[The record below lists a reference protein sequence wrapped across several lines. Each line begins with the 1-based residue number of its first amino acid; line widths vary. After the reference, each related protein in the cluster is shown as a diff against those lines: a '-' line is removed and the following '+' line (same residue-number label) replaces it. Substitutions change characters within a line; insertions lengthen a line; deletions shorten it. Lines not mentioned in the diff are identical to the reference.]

1 MICTEFDL
9 VMKEYMNFS
18 DKNTVRMI
26 VEASSDNQTQILTA
40 LTSRLYDLIVAKAD
54 KIDYSTISKSRG
66 DITKIQ
72 NYDQLVECVDLIR
85 KIVIEYKQNTYS
97 IDIINDAMA
106 NLRNNTSSF
115 KKAFAISAPIP
126 CMMYNNVALAV
137 VNSVS
142 FMIATCIEYI
152 KNPNTSSYEMA
163 LDKVA
168 YEQTMNH
175 LLFQSLADFNA
186 ACKSNEFNNMM
197 KLCLEKRILK
207 EAQAETDIEDDAPF
221 LSPDDISNDTD
232 LDGDKKVIIHD
243 TEIHEDGLF
252 EGLFGGIAR
261 SLVFVIRVIVPL
273 LRNIVYYF
281 YSTRQTIT
289 DYFTVQAQMLEMNA
303 YQLQY
308 NNYIDEERK
317 KKAIEKQMK
326 IATKFRNIA
335 NKFAI
340 DNSTATKNAVKLQQ
354 EEQHQYNAEEL
365 ANDIATNGDDNIF

>member
-26 VEASSDNQTQILTA
+26 AEATSNNQTQILTA
-40 LTSRLYDLIVAKAD
+40 LTSRLYDLIVDKAD
-54 KIDYSTISKSRG
+54 QIDYSTISKSRG

-72 NYDQLVECVDLIR
+72 NYDQLVECIDLIR
-85 KIVIEYKQNTYS
+85 KIVIEYKQSTIS
-97 IDIINDAMA
+97 VDVLNDAMA

-115 KKAFAISAPIP
+115 KKAFSINAPIP
-126 CMMYNNVALAV
+126 CMMYNNVALAL

-152 KNPNTSSYEMA
+152 KSPETNSFELA

-168 YEQTMNH
+168 YNQTMNH
-175 LLFQSLADFNA
+175 LLFVSLAEFNA
-186 ACKSNEFNNMM
+186 ACKSNEFNNVM
-197 KLCLEKRILK
+197 KLCLEKRIIK
-207 EAQAETDIEDDAPF
+207 EAQAEEDVPEDDSPF
-221 LSPDDISNDTD
+221 LSPDQIQNDV
-232 LDGDKKVIIHD
+232 GDDEGKVVIHD
-243 TEIHEDGLF
+243 TELNEGFF
-252 EGLFGGIAR
+252 EGLLGGVAR
-261 SLVFVIRVIVPL
+261 SLVFIIRVIVPF

-281 YSTRQTIT
+281 YSTRQNIT

-308 NNYIDEERK
+308 NNSIDEDRK
-317 KKAIEKQMK
+317 KKAIEKQLK
-326 IATKFRNIA
+326 IAGKFRNIA

-340 DNSTATKNAVKLQQ
+340 DNSMATKNAEKLQQ
-354 EEQHQYNAEEL
+354 EEQQKYDAEEI
-365 ANDIATNGDDNIF
+365 ANDIAVNGDDNIF